1 MQSVKTISPPLTLPQ
16 TLSSLLP
23 ARLLE
28 AIRRCGAPTAEELRL
43 HANRFASVTSRGRS
57 HSTGISLSEEE
68 MREILGRM
76 CGGSL
81 YAFAQSINQGYLTLE
96 GGIRVG
102 ICGTA
107 ALEGERVIGV
117 SAVSGLIIRIPH
129 DLPINAAPIT
139 QALYEQRGTRGLL
152 VFAPPGIGKTTLL
165 RAVAKEISSPGYA
178 WRTVVV
184 DTRGE
189 LGFSL
194 HKKEL
199 SLDMLVGYPRRIG
212 IEIAIRSL
220 GAQLVICDEIGSAS
234 DADAILAAANCGVP
248 ILASAHAATITEL
261 LCRPAIRAL
270 HQARV
275 FGAYVGLS
283 RESGG
288 FRYRFY
294 SRHEADTM
302 LAKEGIL

>member
-1 MQSVKTISPPLTLPQ
+1 MQSVKKIFPPLSLPT

-23 ARLLE
+23 SFLLE
-28 AIRRCGAPTAEELRL
+28 AIRHCGAMSAEEVRL
-43 HANRFASVTSRGRS
+43 HTDRFATVTCCGRS
-57 HSTGISLSEEE
+57 HSTGVTLTRDE
-68 MREILGRM
+68 MHEILGRM

-107 ALEGERVIGV
+107 ALDGERVIGV
-117 SAVSGLIIRIPH
+117 SAISGLVIRIPH
-129 DLPINAAPIT
+129 DLTVNATPIT
-139 QALYEQRGTRGLL
+139 QALYEQRGTSGILI
-152 VFAPPGIGKTTLL
+152 FAPPGIGKTTLL
-165 RAVAKEISSPGYA
+165 RAVAKEISSPDYG
-178 WRTVVV
+178 WRTVAV

-199 SLDMLVGYPRRIG
+199 SLDLLVGYPRRIG
-212 IEIAIRSL
+212 IEIAVRSL
-220 GAQLVICDEIGSAS
+220 GAQLVVCDEIGSTS
-234 DADAILAAANCGVP
+234 DAEAILAAANCGVP
-248 ILASAHAATITEL
+248 LLASAHAASISEL
-261 LCRPAIRAL
+261 LCRPALRSL

-275 FGAYVGLS
+275 FGIYVGLS

-294 SRHEADTM
+294 DRREADET
-302 LAKEGIL
+302 LEKEGIL